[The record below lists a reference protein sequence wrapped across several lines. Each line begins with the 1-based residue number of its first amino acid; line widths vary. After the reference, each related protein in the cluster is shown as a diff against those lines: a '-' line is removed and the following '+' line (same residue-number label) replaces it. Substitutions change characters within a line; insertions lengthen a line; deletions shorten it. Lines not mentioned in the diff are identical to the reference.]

1 MTKKNTL
8 ILLGLTVAFTVTT
21 VVLISSIKKKRR
33 NMQLQ
38 KQEIAD
44 EGYETAYDIL
54 YPLKKQQWRKN
65 KARYN

>member
-8 ILLGLTVAFTVTT
+8 ILLGLTVALTVTT

-33 NMQLQ
+33 NIQLQ

-65 KARYN
+65 KVRYN

>member
-8 ILLGLTVAFTVTT
+8 ILLGLTVALTVTT

>member
-1 MTKKNTL
+1 MTKKNTF
-8 ILLGLTVAFTVTT
+8 ILLGLTVVLTVTT

-33 NMQLQ
+33 TVQLQ

-65 KARYN
+65 KVRYN